1 MAHYT
6 SRAEGLKIKEY
17 KDYYDWNDD
26 IRIRYNPNASHNNW
40 TFTVLFSEG
49 IWMDGVLYPEGS
61 VIASFKDGTEVYY
74 VMLAQHKE
82 YDPETGEVISVT
94 NFTYRVSSSLST
106 ETEQVSFAQESSQ
119 ESQQTGDEELDD
131 IRYTVKSIPN
141 GSHKDIQ
148 VKKYKNGTLTGTSIV
163 TPDKITSYKVAHSQ
177 AYYKDY
183 PVFNHLGFL
192 WHGMNPESGY
202 PQYSYTLVSRCDHLE
217 VNGSTYGPH
226 DPIRTWTWDQDIDLE
241 VIDVSIPAEPY
252 VPIDDK
258 YPVIQIQFDTK
269 SGSQDTI
276 VVSKISDGVVVAT
289 KDVSADNIRESKLK
303 GSKYRIF
310 ENLLLDWHGMDPES
324 GYPQYSFTLISDSN
338 YIKYDGNYVW
348 QNTEIKTWQ
357 RNEIVSFQVVD
368 ETNRHSNVMKKNDV
382 FNVHLSI
389 NGGAEQTL
397 KKGDGIYSAVFH
409 DHIKMYYNGKYHYA
423 AWLAYD
429 QPNVPGHYKTL
440 GNLAIGYCRPYWV
453 LITTAE
459 GIYFNGHTYQARK
472 LLKTWSDDDVVHLT
486 LTQKKARK
494 KTELNDKDS
503 ELIKYTVV
511 TDENDPKITLTKYV
525 NDLETAKST
534 FNPTLVENR
543 TFNGIKFEISGG
555 VISMYSKSDYIK
567 FQNEGYKAKTFI
579 TSWDVT
585 EKVNYEVYDKD
596 FDKIQYIM
604 DTALD
609 SNLIT
614 ISKQINDLDDDV
626 VTFNPDTT
634 AALDFHNIRF
644 QVSNGKIK
652 VYSKSDFVKLSGSTY
667 KKGNLITSWPIEE
680 KVYFAIVDES
690 IRYEVITAITYNVDT
705 EQVTEVDYDIETMSD
720 EKWKPLKVQKKI
732 PVKDPITGVIL
743 GYNYAE
749 EKIIDYYDC
758 VRPPYVIYDDRIQF
772 EFNLGYYCWYLK
784 SASDDVYINNE
795 QYPAGTLI
803 RSWNWS
809 DAVHYDDIGHITDS
823 HKEIHLKST
832 TVDTKKSYETT
843 HEYITDPTYHVE
855 TKTEDRTLILTCDQ
869 PGSSTVTHNLTWHEI
884 TTVEWYTFYGL
895 QFRYRTEE
903 GWKVRANSNLIVK
916 SNKRYSKGQVI
927 FEWGYAD
934 NVDFGID
941 TLLEDIKHTQRT
953 DEEKALMVSKDDEW
967 LYGYIWK
974 RYAPPGPTPTKEYD
988 WDIFAF
994 GLRSDYNGY
1003 KIIVAVDSSFG
1014 RRYAKRL
1021 YMTGTY
1027 GILSYDRGAYSVDT
1041 GDVGYLSL
1049 KPNNGSTNND
1059 DRTEVAVYGNGTNIN
1074 TYVRSASS
1082 LLRGSVFKV
1091 IQGSNNFVSFSV
1103 TTYVVTE
1110 TAIINVNKK
1119 VYNKYTNELISEINT
1134 EYDTGLIPSISPGIS
1149 LSVVGV
1155 NCFKNNKLYLS
1166 QCPNWESNV
1175 GIPYDIVID
1184 VETATVESINQ
1195 IPYLYSNFN
1204 AIRDECWDD
1213 LTTEEKNAIGS
1224 KYSLNI
1230 GVTQGPHID
1239 DEMIW
1244 IIGTGFVIF
1253 TQSGAIYCTWYKY
1266 YKYNIITRS
1275 LTLISKMHDVPFP
1288 SYYGGLS
1295 NVRNDQLY
1303 SYVRQDN
1310 ISGTYYDIYECTSH
1324 SIDGLISAEKINTID
1339 NIARVV
1345 QIWRLDNN
1353 TYQDFY
1359 IGDLVNALG
1368 INFYQIQAL
1377 PYSTRSSRFKHQV
1390 SGIYCYIDT
1399 NKSGGTYTDKW
1410 IICITDPSLQ
1420 DFSTSFCFLASS
1432 LYWNYELDE
1441 SWYRPDPQLQQ

>member
-82 YDPETGEVISVT
+82 YDPETGEVISMT

-106 ETEQVSFAQESSQ
+106 ESDQVTFAQESSQ

-141 GSHKDIQ
+141 GNHKDIQ

-217 VNGSTYGPH
+217 VNGSIYGPH

-269 SGSQDTI
+269 AGSQDTI

-289 KDVSADNIRESKLK
+289 KDVSADNIRESKFK

-324 GYPQYSFTLISDSN
+324 GYPPYSFTLISDSN

-389 NGGAEQTL
+389 NNGAEQTI
-397 KKGDGIYSAVFH
+397 KKGDGIYSAVLH

-534 FNPTLVENR
+534 FNPTLVESR
-543 TFNGIKFEISGG
+543 TFNGIKFEINNGL
-555 VISMYSKSDYIK
+555 ISMYSKSDYVK
-567 FQNEGYKAKTFI
+567 FQNEGYKAKAFI

-634 AALDFHNIRF
+634 ASLDFHNIRF
-644 QVSNGKIK
+644 QVSNGKIR
-652 VYSKSDFVKLSGSTY
+652 VYSKSDFVKLSGTTY

-720 EKWKPLKVQKKI
+720 EKWKPLKVQKKV

-809 DAVHYDDIGHITDS
+809 DTVHYDDIGHITDS

-903 GWKVRANSNLIVK
+903 GWKVRANNNLIVK

-953 DEEKALMVSKDDEW
+953 DEEN
-967 LYGYIWK
+967 K
-974 RYAPPGPTPTKEYD
+974 R
-988 WDIFAF
+988 I
-994 GLRSDYNGY
+994 
-1003 KIIVAVDSSFG
+1003 
-1014 RRYAKRL
+1014 
-1021 YMTGTY
+1021 
-1027 GILSYDRGAYSVDT
+1027 
-1041 GDVGYLSL
+1041 
-1049 KPNNGSTNND
+1049 
-1059 DRTEVAVYGNGTNIN
+1059 
-1074 TYVRSASS
+1074 
-1082 LLRGSVFKV
+1082 
-1091 IQGSNNFVSFSV
+1091 
-1103 TTYVVTE
+1103 
-1110 TAIINVNKK
+1110 
-1119 VYNKYTNELISEINT
+1119 
-1134 EYDTGLIPSISPGIS
+1134 
-1149 LSVVGV
+1149 
-1155 NCFKNNKLYLS
+1155 
-1166 QCPNWESNV
+1166 
-1175 GIPYDIVID
+1175 
-1184 VETATVESINQ
+1184 
-1195 IPYLYSNFN
+1195 
-1204 AIRDECWDD
+1204 
-1213 LTTEEKNAIGS
+1213 
-1224 KYSLNI
+1224 
-1230 GVTQGPHID
+1230 
-1239 DEMIW
+1239 
-1244 IIGTGFVIF
+1244 
-1253 TQSGAIYCTWYKY
+1253 
-1266 YKYNIITRS
+1266 
-1275 LTLISKMHDVPFP
+1275 
-1288 SYYGGLS
+1288 
-1295 NVRNDQLY
+1295 
-1303 SYVRQDN
+1303 
-1310 ISGTYYDIYECTSH
+1310 
-1324 SIDGLISAEKINTID
+1324 
-1339 NIARVV
+1339 
-1345 QIWRLDNN
+1345 
-1353 TYQDFY
+1353 
-1359 IGDLVNALG
+1359 
-1368 INFYQIQAL
+1368 
-1377 PYSTRSSRFKHQV
+1377 
-1390 SGIYCYIDT
+1390 
-1399 NKSGGTYTDKW
+1399 
-1410 IICITDPSLQ
+1410 
-1420 DFSTSFCFLASS
+1420 
-1432 LYWNYELDE
+1432 
-1441 SWYRPDPQLQQ
+1441 

>member
-6 SRAEGLKIKEY
+6 SRAEGLKVKEY

-82 YDPETGEVISVT
+82 YDPVTGEVISMT

-106 ETEQVSFAQESSQ
+106 ESDQVTFMQESDQ
-119 ESQQTGDEELDD
+119 ETQQSGDSELDD

-217 VNGSTYGPH
+217 VNGSIYGPH

-241 VIDVSIPAEPY
+241 VIDVSIPADPY

-258 YPVIQIQFDTK
+258 YPVMQIQFDTK
-269 SGSQDTI
+269 AGSQDTI

-389 NGGAEQTL
+389 NNGAEQTI
-397 KKGDGIYSAVFH
+397 KKGDGIYSAILH

-472 LLKTWSDDDVVHLT
+472 LLKTWKDDDVVHLT

-503 ELIKYTVV
+503 ELIKYTIV

-534 FNPTLVENR
+534 FNPTLVESR
-543 TFNGIKFEISGG
+543 TFNGIKFEINNGL
-555 VISMYSKSDYIK
+555 ISMYSKSDYVK
-567 FQNEGYKAKTFI
+567 FQNEGYKAKAFI

-634 AALDFHNIRF
+634 ASLDFHNIRF
-644 QVSNGKIK
+644 QVSNGKIR
-652 VYSKSDFVKLSGSTY
+652 VYSKSDFVKLSGTTY

-690 IRYEVITAITYNVDT
+690 IKYEVITAITYNVDT
-705 EQVTEVDYDIETMSD
+705 EQVTEIDYDIETMSD
-720 EKWKPLKVQKKI
+720 EKWKPLKVQKKV
-732 PVKDPITGVIL
+732 PVKDPVTGVII

-749 EKIIDYYDC
+749 EMIIDYYDC
-758 VRPPYVIYDDRIQF
+758 VRPPYVIYDNRLQF

-795 QYPAGTLI
+795 QYPVGALI

-823 HKEIHLKST
+823 HKEIRLKST

-843 HEYITDPTYHVE
+843 HEYVTDPTYHVE

-903 GWKVRANSNLIVK
+903 GWKVRANNNLIVK

-967 LYGYIWK
+967 MYGYIWK
-974 RYAPPGPTPTKEYD
+974 RYATPGPTPTDIYDILFPIAYRIGYYYNNSIVGITRNLDTVENAFSSSITSWNTAIQYVGNYGTRIYFIGAFQWNGPISLLFADSFGSSWNEIDGFDDECTVIGMMNMTTAICAGGHTGRYYTKLQSYTVASSASKNFDNDISSIIINATDISVVKAYSLNNVLLSVNFLEYIYNYSFENNSIVHDIKAEIQSDISAAEAQWNFTHFSPDGFIEQQRVIGYSVPNSTYCFELNGKVYMFIKHVYIHYHSGYIWGGEQQDYDVED
-988 WDIFAF
+988 WGCCCYIVDQNGAGEIHKNVMTPEDFEDF
-994 GLRSDYNGY
+994 VWWTDPQQPITYEKNGPFEYNGNY
-1003 KIIVAVDSSFG
+1003 YFHYVDSNHNSIRIAMFDPVNITFTLVKTLTNSDSVLVRNLATG
-1014 RRYAKRL
+1014 H
-1021 YMTGTY
+1021 YMNVYFDT
-1027 GILSYDRGAYSVDT
+1027 RAYSVD
-1041 GDVGYLSL
+1041 DDWVGAMGFTSGSFAT
-1049 KPNNGSTNND
+1049 KGSHVMSSKVDPNDTSRHYYIFFANPLLETNAGNFIIHD
-1059 DRTEVAVYGNGTNIN
+1059 DTRI
-1074 TYVRSASS
+1074 
-1082 LLRGSVFKV
+1082 
-1091 IQGSNNFVSFSV
+1091 SN
-1103 TTYVVTE
+1103 
-1110 TAIINVNKK
+1110 
-1119 VYNKYTNELISEINT
+1119 
-1134 EYDTGLIPSISPGIS
+1134 
-1149 LSVVGV
+1149 
-1155 NCFKNNKLYLS
+1155 
-1166 QCPNWESNV
+1166 
-1175 GIPYDIVID
+1175 
-1184 VETATVESINQ
+1184 
-1195 IPYLYSNFN
+1195 
-1204 AIRDECWDD
+1204 
-1213 LTTEEKNAIGS
+1213 
-1224 KYSLNI
+1224 
-1230 GVTQGPHID
+1230 
-1239 DEMIW
+1239 
-1244 IIGTGFVIF
+1244 
-1253 TQSGAIYCTWYKY
+1253 
-1266 YKYNIITRS
+1266 
-1275 LTLISKMHDVPFP
+1275 
-1288 SYYGGLS
+1288 
-1295 NVRNDQLY
+1295 
-1303 SYVRQDN
+1303 
-1310 ISGTYYDIYECTSH
+1310 
-1324 SIDGLISAEKINTID
+1324 
-1339 NIARVV
+1339 
-1345 QIWRLDNN
+1345 
-1353 TYQDFY
+1353 
-1359 IGDLVNALG
+1359 
-1368 INFYQIQAL
+1368 
-1377 PYSTRSSRFKHQV
+1377 
-1390 SGIYCYIDT
+1390 
-1399 NKSGGTYTDKW
+1399 
-1410 IICITDPSLQ
+1410 
-1420 DFSTSFCFLASS
+1420 
-1432 LYWNYELDE
+1432 
-1441 SWYRPDPQLQQ
+1441 